1 MVAPAGA
8 PVSENDSVSA
18 GMSESVALRIN
29 DFGVSSFVVIDCEID
44 IGETLTSLTVIVI
57 VSESDSI
64 PSDTMTSNVEF
75 V

>member
-1 MVAPAGA
+1 M
-8 PVSENDSVSA
+8 SV
-18 GMSESVALRIN
+18 SVALSVN